1 MPVNASP
8 EYGHAEKQF
17 DKATSDEERLLG
29 LEEMMR
35 TMPGH
40 KGAESL
46 RAQLRI
52 RYKRLKE
59 KIENRGKKSGKSNK
73 IVIKKESMQ
82 ATIVGLPNTG
92 KSSLFAILTENKNP
106 TISNVA
112 FSTYQPIPGIMTFE
126 DTQIQLVDM
135 PPFPNE
141 DKSTVN
147 VTDTL
152 LITINDFSQIAES
165 EKYLQKSI
173 AKKIYIFT
181 KIDSMNESE
190 KRKLEAT
197 FKSKY
202 KKINFV
208 MFSNASHT
216 NEELNLLKQKIFNSF
231 PIIRVYTKEPKRES
245 TGIPMILPENS
256 TAKDVAEKII
266 KGMSKK
272 IKKTKIWGPSSKF
285 PGQMV
290 GPDHILKDK
299 DMVEFQT
306 E

>member
-17 DKATSDEERLLG
+17 DKAVSDEERLLA

-59 KIENRGKKSGKSNK
+59 KIETRGKKSGKSNK
-73 IVIKKESMQ
+73 IIIKKESMQ

-92 KSSLFAILTENKNP
+92 KSSLFKILTKNENP
-106 TISNVA
+106 TISDVA
-112 FSTYQPIPGIMTFE
+112 FSTYQPIPGIMNFE
-126 DTQIQLVDM
+126 DAQIQIIDM

-141 DKSTVN
+141 DKSTIN

-152 LITINDFSQIAES
+152 LITINNFSQIAES

-181 KIDSMNESE
+181 KIDTLNESE
-190 KRKLEAT
+190 KRKFDAT
-197 FKSKY
+197 LKSKY
-202 KKINFV
+202 KKIDFV
-208 MFSNASHT
+208 MFSNENHT
-216 NEELNLLKQKIFNSF
+216 NEELNNLKQKIFNSF

-245 TGIPMILPENS
+245 TGIPMILPKDS

-290 GPDHILKDK
+290 GPEHILKDK
-299 DMVEFQT
+299 DIVEFQT